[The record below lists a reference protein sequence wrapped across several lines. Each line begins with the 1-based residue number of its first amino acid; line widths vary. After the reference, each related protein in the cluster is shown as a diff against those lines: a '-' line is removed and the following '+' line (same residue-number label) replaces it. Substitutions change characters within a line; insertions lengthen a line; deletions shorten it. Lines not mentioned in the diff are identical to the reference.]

1 MGEIKTN
8 DLQEVK
14 KPAPENYQSIKP
26 ETSMS
31 VQDARSTWDSLM
43 ENKTDDNIDKTLEKS
58 NENRPSE
65 KPKEDLNQQKGIG
78 DNQEVKREPKNQGEL
93 GRTKEE
99 IGLLKLLSS
108 GELDGYVGNNLYTNG
123 GSVVW
128 TEIKDGIPV
137 RYKKGPG
144 GKYFDGKENIRY
156 EGIKHT
162 LEEWKTD
169 DEKIAFL
176 QKYGWLIDNDEVKDY
191 SKKFKPEYQ

>member
-43 ENKTDDNIDKTLEKS
+43 ENKTDDNIGKTLEKN

-65 KPKEDLNQQKGIG
+65 KSKEDLNLQNELG
-78 DNQEVKREPKNQGEL
+78 DNQEVNREPKNQGEL

-99 IGLLKLLSS
+99 IGLLELLSS
-108 GELDGYVGNNLYTNG
+108 GELDGYVGNDLYTNG
-123 GSVVW
+123 GSVIW
-128 TEIKDGIPV
+128 TEIKNGNPV
-137 RYKKGPG
+137 RYKQGPG
-144 GKYFDGKENIRY
+144 GKFFDGKENIRY
-156 EGIKHT
+156 EGVKHT

-176 QKYGWLIDNDEVKDY
+176 QKYGWLIDNDNVKDY
-191 SKKFKPEYQ
+191 SKKFKPEY

>member
-65 KPKEDLNQQKGIG
+65 KPKEDIDHRNEV
-78 DNQEVKREPKNQGEL
+78 DVSQETKSESKNQGEPD
-93 GRTKEE
+93 RTKEE
-99 IGLLKLLSS
+99 IGLLRLMSS
-108 GELDGYVGNNLYTNG
+108 GELDGPVGRDYYITS
-123 GSVVW
+123 GSTIR

-137 RYKKGPG
+137 RYKQGPG
-144 GKYFDGKENIRY
+144 GKYFDGKENVRFEGKKTIR
-156 EGIKHT
+156 EKW
-162 LEEWKTD
+162 ETD
-169 DEKIAFL
+169 DEKLAFL
-176 QKYGWLIDNDEVKDY
+176 QKYGWLIDNDDVKDY
-191 SKKFKPEYQ
+191 SKKFKPEY